1 MKNVVYISVIIWL
14 LLLSWQDIRKKEVS
28 IQLLFAGIAIAI
40 VSIGAAIGMN
50 QEENIWLSKGVG
62 MLSGILLVL
71 LSKATKGQIGMG
83 DAIVLTV
90 TGVVFGFWDNLFL
103 LFYSLVLSAVH
114 AAILLIMKKIHKK
127 QSIAF
132 LPFVAIGTLGVIFG

>member
-1 MKNVVYISVIIWL
+1 MVYISVIIWL

-28 IQLLFAGIAIAI
+28 MQLLFVGIAIAI

-50 QEENIWLSKGVG
+50 QEGNIWLSKGIG
-62 MLSGILLVL
+62 MLSGLLLVF

-90 TGVVFGFWDNLFL
+90 TGVIFGFWDNLFL
-103 LFYSLVLSAVH
+103 LFYSLVLSGVY
-114 AAILLIMKKIHKK
+114 AAILLIMKKIRKK
-127 QSIAF
+127 QNIAF
-132 LPFVAIGTLGVIFG
+132 LPFVVLGTLGVIFG